1 MRISDWSS
9 DVCSSDLEWTGEIDQ
24 VLVPGG
30 IVSEVDFF
38 HYPIRTL
45 VLIDLI
51 ENIEPRRVKNILY
64 RWLIRLGGAADPDG
78 KAPRDMQWS
87 FRKHRAE
94 VHRAA
99 ERMIGWAPERILL
112 AHGRWSAENGTA
124 VLRRAFRWVL

>member
-1 MRISDWSS
+1 MFFFFKQKTAFEMRISDWSS
-9 DVCSSDLEWTGEIDQ
+9 DVCSSDLIDQ

-38 HYPIRTL
+38 HYPSRTL
-45 VLIDLI
+45 VLTDLI

-112 AHGRWSAENGTA
+112 AHGQIG
-124 VLRRAFRWVL
+124 RANV

>member
-9 DVCSSDLEWTGEIDQ
+9 DVCSSDL
-24 VLVPGG
+24 P
-30 IVSEVDFF
+30 S
-38 HYPIRTL
+38 RTL
-45 VLIDLI
+45 VLTDLI

-99 ERMIGWAPERILL
+99 ERMIGWAPERLLL
-112 AHGRWSAENGTA
+112 AHRRWYGETRQDERREGNGGVRPCKSRGA
-124 VLRRAFRWVL
+124 PV

>member
-9 DVCSSDLEWTGEIDQ
+9 DVCSSDLEWAGEIDQ

-38 HYPIRTL
+38 HYPSRTL

-51 ENIEPRRVKNILY
+51 ENIEPRRVQNILY

-78 KAPRDMQWS
+78 KAPRDMQSSDERRVGPEWVSTVWS
-87 FRKHRAE
+87 
-94 VHRAA
+94 
-99 ERMIGWAPERILL
+99 
-112 AHGRWSAENGTA
+112 RWSPSH
-124 VLRRAFRWVL
+124 